1 MSLTDTRIKTAKP
14 AEKIYKKNKNG
25 TWSPWSSVITDSQIG
40 DGITNTNGIIPVPEV
55 ISSGTQLLPLLGLL
69 AGSLMRVCLHRLWT
83 HTGCFL

>member
-1 MSLTDTRIKTAKP
+1 MPMGSTGRIFTR
-14 AEKIYKKNKNG
+14 KKNKNG